1 MKDLKDSLNEQ
12 LNNVNEGAIRG
23 DGHISKHK
31 EGNTEIA
38 IVEDTGAKYLYT
50 MYDEDSGEM
59 DIIAT
64 DDIVEYLMGLWG
76 MPAGAANKIGNLKTG
91 ESYVDPSSNELYVR
105 LK

>member
-12 LNNVNEGAIRG
+12 LEIINEGVIRG

-38 IVEDTGAKYLYT
+38 IVEDTGAEYLFT

-64 DDIVEYLMGLWG
+64 HNIVEYLIGLWG
-76 MPAGAANKIGNLKTG
+76 MPAGTANKIGNLKVG
-91 ESYVDPSSNELYVR
+91 QSYVDPSSNELYVR